1 MKIGGKFR
9 PGMTYFVRDISLGQT
24 VLGIILPVFLMFP
37 AYLHH
42 YLQNYARDLNGASL
56 LVFRL
61 MNC

>member
-1 MKIGGKFR
+1 
-9 PGMTYFVRDISLGQT
+9 MTYFVRDISLGQT